1 MISFVRFS
9 RDDDF
14 FFVILLFF
22 YYNVKMLKC
31 GFYLFLSKKKSF
43 FYESVYEF
51 FEIVKDLCSRENCIF
66 YIYCYR
72 YVNYFNIKKR
82 IDVKIKID
90 SKS

>member
-43 FYESVYEF
+43 FYESVYDF
-51 FEIVKDLCSRENCIF
+51 LKL
-66 YIYCYR
+66 
-72 YVNYFNIKKR
+72 
-82 IDVKIKID
+82 
-90 SKS
+90 